1 MSDDRPAPLP
11 RAAFPWFTAIDTRWA
26 DNDVYGHVN
35 NVQYYAYFD
44 SAVNRQLIEAGVLDP
59 ASSPV
64 IGLVVETR
72 CNFFASVAFPDRL
85 QLGLRVIKLGH
96 SSVHYRIGLFRGD
109 DAECRALGHFV
120 HVYVDRASQRP
131 VAVPAAVRAA
141 LSPLQG

>member
-1 MSDDRPAPLP
+1 MSENRPAPLP
-11 RAAFPWFTAIDTRWA
+11 RSAFPWFTAIDTRWA

-44 SAVNRQLIEAGVLDP
+44 TAVNRQLIEAAVLDP

-72 CNFFASVAFPDRL
+72 CSYFASVAFPDRL
-85 QLGLRVIKLGH
+85 QLGLRVLKLGR
-96 SSVHYRIGLFRGD
+96 SSVQYQIGLFRDG

-131 VAVPAAVRAA
+131 VAVPEAVRAA
-141 LSPLQG
+141 LAPLLG